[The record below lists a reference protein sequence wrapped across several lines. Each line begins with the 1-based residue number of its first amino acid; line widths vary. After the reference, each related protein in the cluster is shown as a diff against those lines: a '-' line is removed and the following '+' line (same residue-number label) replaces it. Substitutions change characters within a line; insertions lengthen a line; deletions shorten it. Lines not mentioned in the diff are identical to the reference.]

1 MANKVLLDTNILVRF
16 LTQDHAEH
24 YLIAKQIFHTIEAG
38 KMDAMLLDFI
48 LAEVVYVLR
57 RIYKVEKK
65 KISQVLKKILMYE
78 HIYTS
83 NHLITF
89 EALDIYA
96 QKNIDFADAM
106 LCAKKNLEGYE
117 VISFDKDIEK
127 C

>member
-16 LTQDHAEH
+16 LTRDHEE
-24 YLIAKQIFHTIEAG
+24 YYIKSVEIFNQIEAG

-48 LAEVVYVLR
+48 LAEIVYVLR
-57 RIYKVEKK
+57 RVYKVEKE
-65 KISQVLKKILMYE
+65 KISWLLKKILMYE
-78 HIYTS
+78 HIYM
-83 NHLITF
+83 NNQLIAF

-96 QKNIDFADAM
+96 NKNIDFADAM

-117 VISFDKDIEK
+117 VISFDKDIKK